1 MQTSLS
7 SRDGAP
13 SAIRVMGGSGRP
25 GGGGGRPGGGGGPG
39 GGGPGGRGPGGP
51 GGPGG
56 RPRGR
61 RRECEFTKL
70 GVLPDYKDIK
80 RLQKYVTAQ
89 GKILPRRRTGVTA
102 KMQRRLSIAIK
113 RARHLALLPAA
124 PSHTRS

>member
-1 MQTSLS
+1 MERN
-7 SRDGAP
+7 SR
-13 SAIRVMGGSGRP
+13 SRF
-25 GGGGGRPGGGGGPG
+25 GGG
-39 GGGPGGRGPGGP
+39 
-51 GGPGG
+51 GG

-70 GVLPDYKDIK
+70 GILPDYKDIK